1 MGGPRG
7 AAQEGQLDFSLPHH
21 IAALPGWVAI
31 LLTAG
36 VPVLLA
42 LGIGHAMHQIFTPQE
57 FAANSQIGAVKYGFI
72 VEIYAVVAALALVGS
87 WDIYQ
92 TARDTVQQETSNL
105 YMLALA
111 VDTFSGPDLAATR
124 EEMRTAIR
132 LYAGAVVTHDWPAMQ
147 AGQTSMG
154 SEAAF
159 QRLARAFLDAEGQT
173 AAQQVLKQTAG
184 EWVAQVA
191 KARIE
196 RLSVMSRTLSG
207 LIWALVLTVS
217 VATISFQWF
226 FGGGHV
232 ALHYTMGAVIALIVG
247 AVLLVSLK
255 LAFPFV
261 GNPALLTPR
270 PFLSLMEV
278 T

>member
-1 MGGPRG
+1 M
-7 AAQEGQLDFSLPHH
+7 EISLPHQ
-21 IAALPGWVAI
+21 IAAMPGWLAI
-31 LLTAG
+31 ALTAG

-42 LGIGHAMHQIFTPQE
+42 LGIGHVMHQLFTPQE
-57 FAANSQIGAVKYGFI
+57 FAANSQIGAVKYGFV

-92 TARDTVQQETSNL
+92 TARDTVQQETANL
-105 YMLALA
+105 YMLALS
-111 VDTFSGPDLAATR
+111 VDAFSGPDFASLR

-132 LYAGAVVTHDWPAMQ
+132 LYAGAVVQQDWPAMQ
-147 AGQTSMG
+147 AGQPSTG

-159 QRLARAFLDAEGQT
+159 QRLARVFLDANGETSGQ
-173 AAQQVLKQTAG
+173 QSLKQTTAD
-184 EWVAQVA
+184 WLAQVSQ
-191 KARIE
+191 ARIG

-217 VATISFQWF
+217 VATIAFQWF
-226 FGGGHV
+226 FGGGH
-232 ALHYTMGAVIALIVG
+232 AAIHYTMGAVIALIVG
-247 AVLLVSLK
+247 AVLLVALK

-261 GNPALLTPR
+261 GDPALLTPR
-270 PFLSLMEV
+270 PFLSLMQV

>member
-1 MGGPRG
+1 M
-7 AAQEGQLDFSLPHH
+7 EFSLPHH
-21 IAALPGWVAI
+21 IAAMPGWLAI
-31 LLTAG
+31 MLTAG

-42 LGIGHAMHQIFTPQE
+42 LALGHAMHQIFTPQE
-57 FAANSQIGAVKYGFI
+57 FAANAQIGAVKYGFV

-111 VDTFSGPDLAATR
+111 VDSFGGADLAPAR
-124 EEMRTAIR
+124 DEMRTAIR
-132 LYAGAVVTHDWPAMQ
+132 LYAGAVVANDWPVMQ
-147 AGQTSMG
+147 AGQPGTG

-159 QRLARAFLDAEGQT
+159 QRLARAFLDVEGRSDGQH
-173 AAQQVLKQTAG
+173 ALKQNVGDWLA
-184 EWVAQVA
+184 AVA

-232 ALHYTMGAVIALIVG
+232 ALHYTMGAIIALIVG

-261 GNPALLTPR
+261 GDPALLTPR
-270 PFLSLMEV
+270 PYLSLMEV

>member
-1 MGGPRG
+1 M
-7 AAQEGQLDFSLPHH
+7 EFSLPHH
-21 IAALPGWVAI
+21 IAALPGWLAI

-42 LGIGHAMHQIFTPQE
+42 LGLGHAMHQIFTPQE
-57 FAANSQIGAVKYGFI
+57 FAANTQIGAVKYGFM
-72 VEIYAVVAALALVGS
+72 VEVYAVVAALALVGA

-92 TARDTVQQETSNL
+92 TARDTVQQETANL

-111 VDTFSGPDLAATR
+111 VDSFSGPDLAATR
-124 EEMRTAIR
+124 QEMRAGIR
-132 LYAGAVVTHDWPAMQ
+132 LYAGAVVAQDWPAMQ
-147 AGQTSMG
+147 AGQPGTG

-159 QRLARAFLDAEGQT
+159 QRLSRVFLDVEGRT
-173 AAQQVLKQTAG
+173 DGQQALKQNIGDWLAA
-184 EWVAQVA
+184 VAQ
-191 KARIE
+191 ARIE
-196 RLSVMSRTLSG
+196 RLSVMSRSLSG

-217 VATISFQWF
+217 VATIAFQWF

-232 ALHYTMGAVIALIVG
+232 ALHYTMGAVIALIIG

-261 GNPALLTPR
+261 GDQALLTPR
-270 PFLSLMEV
+270 PYLALMEV
-278 T
+278 N